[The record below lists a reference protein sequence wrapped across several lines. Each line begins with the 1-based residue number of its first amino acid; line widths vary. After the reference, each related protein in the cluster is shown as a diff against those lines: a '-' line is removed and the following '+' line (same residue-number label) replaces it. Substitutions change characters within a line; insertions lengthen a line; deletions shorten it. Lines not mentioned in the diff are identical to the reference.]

1 MNAVMT
7 QDSLTVNNKA
17 NDVKYANFYIVSKSV
32 EQHIF
37 FAPKGRRTRLMKLL
51 SYMIYVLLV
60 NNGDLSTVFNLSLQF
75 SKRYC

>member
-7 QDSLTVNNKA
+7 LDFLTVNNKA
-17 NDVKYANFYIVSKSV
+17 NDVKYANFYMVSKSV

-60 NNGDLSTVFNLSLQF
+60 NNDDLSTEFKLFIQF
-75 SKRYC
+75 S

>member
-7 QDSLTVNNKA
+7 LDFLTVNNKA

-37 FAPKGRRTRLMKLL
+37 FAPKGRRTRLKKLL

-60 NNGDLSTVFNLSLQF
+60 NNDDLSTEFKLFIQF
-75 SKRYC
+75 S

>member
-7 QDSLTVNNKA
+7 LDFLTVNNKA
-17 NDVKYANFYIVSKSV
+17 NDVKYANFYVVSKSV

-60 NNGDLSTVFNLSLQF
+60 NNDDLSTECKLFIQF
-75 SKRYC
+75 S

>member
-7 QDSLTVNNKA
+7 LDFLTVNNKA
-17 NDVKYANFYIVSKSV
+17 NDVKYANFYIVSKSF

-60 NNGDLSTVFNLSLQF
+60 NNDDLSTEFKLFIQF
-75 SKRYC
+75 S

>member
-7 QDSLTVNNKA
+7 LDFLTVNNKA

-32 EQHIF
+32 VQHIF

-60 NNGDLSTVFNLSLQF
+60 NNDDLSTEFKLFIQF
-75 SKRYC
+75 S